1 MQLYKIVEKCP
12 KREEETEAIST
23 KCATPFWTT
32 TCVLLFHKK
41 VLYSKGLK
49 NVLKSRK
56 KVLFFV

>member
-32 TCVLLFHKK
+32 TCVILFHKK
-41 VLYSKGLK
+41 K
-49 NVLKSRK
+49 
-56 KVLFFV
+56 FFIVRV

>member
-41 VLYSKGLK
+41 SSV
-49 NVLKSRK
+49 
-56 KVLFFV
+56 

>member
-32 TCVLLFHKK
+32 TSALLFFTKK
-41 VLYSKGLK
+41 SVK
-49 NVLKSRK
+49 
-56 KVLFFV
+56 